1 MRIFCQY
8 NPQLDNFLHEI
19 VEYVLDLYGKQLL
32 LDNLEEIELKEN
44 RVNSSDGRIE
54 DSGKKII
61 LFSRLFSDLP
71 TYTVSELVE
80 NENFK
85 LIANT
90 LYHEMGHVSDMKMM
104 PHIYAAAQ
112 SSEKEEQKLSALFW
126 AEYLAEKRSC
136 STNIIDYTEYCENF
150 ASRKWKAYKF
160 VFGSWADDDF
170 FYLCKAL
177 SYFMGRTTNLD
188 MRRKFCAKMENP
200 LLKDFVNS
208 LEKELFVL
216 ENQLPF
222 DDVEKLSN
230 LSNIM
235 NEYRS
240 KFHHTFAPRKKL

>member
-8 NPQLDNFLHEI
+8 NPQLDNFLHEL

-32 LDNLEEIELKEN
+32 LDDLEEIELKDSLAG
-44 RVNSSDGRIE
+44 SSDGRVE
-54 DSGKKII
+54 DGGKRII
-61 LFSRLFSDLP
+61 LFSSLFSLLP
-71 TYTVSELVE
+71 TYTVSELLE

-90 LYHEMGHVSDMKMM
+90 LYHEMGHGSDMKMM

-112 SSEKEEQKLSALFW
+112 DLEKEEQMLPAFFW
-126 AEYLAEKRSC
+126 VEYLAEKRSC
-136 STNIIDYTEYCENF
+136 SINIIDYTEYCEDF

-160 VFGSWADDDF
+160 DFETGSGENF

-177 SYFMGRTTNLD
+177 SYFMGRTTNPD
-188 MRRKFCAKMENP
+188 IRQKFCAKMKNT
-200 LLKDFVNS
+200 LLKSFIDS
-208 LEKELFVL
+208 LENELFSL
-216 ENQLPF
+216 EDQLPF

-230 LSNIM
+230 LSHIM

-240 KFHHTFAPRKKL
+240 KFQRTFLS

>member
-1 MRIFCQY
+1 MKIFCQY
-8 NPQLDNFLHEI
+8 NSQLDTFLKAL

-32 LDNLEEIELKEN
+32 LDDLEEIELGASLSG
-44 RVNSSDGRIE
+44 SSDGRVINN
-54 DSGKKII
+54 GKKIV
-61 LFSRLFSDLP
+61 LSPRLFSLLP
-71 TYTVSELVE
+71 TYEISELLE
-80 NENFK
+80 NENYR

-90 LYHEMGHVSDMKMM
+90 LYHEMGHVSDMKIM

-126 AEYLAEKRSC
+126 AEYLAEKRS
-136 STNIIDYTEYCENF
+136 SSSNVIDYTEYCEDF
-150 ASRKWKAYKF
+150 ANREWKSYKF
-160 VFGSWADDDF
+160 DCTWMEENF

-200 LLKDFVNS
+200 LLKDFVDS

-216 ENQLPF
+216 EDQLPF
-222 DDVEKLSN
+222 DDIEKLSN

-240 KFHHTFAPRKKL
+240 KFHLTFAPRKKL

>member
-8 NPQLDNFLHEI
+8 NPQLDNFLKAL
-19 VEYVLDLYGKQLL
+19 VEYVLDSYGRQLL
-32 LDNLEEIELKEN
+32 LDDLEEIELKESLPG
-44 RVNSSDGRIE
+44 SSDGRIE
-54 DSGKKII
+54 DGGKRII
-61 LFSRLFSDLP
+61 LSSRLFSPLP
-71 TYTVSELVE
+71 TYTVSDLFE
-80 NENFK
+80 NENYK

-104 PHIYAAAQ
+104 PHIYAVAQ
-112 SSEKEEQKLSALFW
+112 DLEKEEQMLPAFFW

-136 STNIIDYTEYCENF
+136 STNIIDYTEYCEGF

-160 VFGSWADDDF
+160 DFDTGSGENF

-200 LLKDFVNS
+200 LLKDFVDS

-216 ENQLPF
+216 EDQLPF
-222 DDVEKLSN
+222 DDIEKLSN

-240 KFHHTFAPRKKL
+240 KFHQNFEPRKKL